1 MSSFPDVIY
10 IFKIFPFG
18 KLVDRYRIG
27 NTQVYSNKKE
37 MKKATIMEK
46 YLKIGVISS
55 THGLKG
61 EVKVYPTTNDMKRYD
76 DLVDVIVDMGKEHLV
91 LEIQQVRYFKKMV
104 ILKFK
109 GINHINDVEK
119 YKGRELLVSRENAV
133 KLEEDEYF
141 IADLIGIKIYSDDG
155 KEGVLADV
163 LETGA
168 NDVYVVDFEEMGQ
181 VLIPAIK
188 KCILEVDME
197 ARQMKVHLMDG
208 LIDFQ

>member
-1 MSSFPDVIY
+1 
-10 IFKIFPFG
+10 
-18 KLVDRYRIG
+18 
-27 NTQVYSNKKE
+27 
-37 MKKATIMEK
+37 MEK

-119 YKGRELLVSRENAV
+119 YKGREL
-133 KLEEDEYF
+133 
-141 IADLIGIKIYSDDG
+141 
-155 KEGVLADV
+155 
-163 LETGA
+163 
-168 NDVYVVDFEEMGQ
+168 
-181 VLIPAIK
+181 
-188 KCILEVDME
+188 
-197 ARQMKVHLMDG
+197 
-208 LIDFQ
+208 